1 MTAIAVLSGLAYLG
15 DIMKKALIAVVIV
28 AMLGVAWFL
37 GSPLLFDR
45 TVDEDLD
52 FLTAEG
58 RVDMTAVMAIPEPER
73 RERMNDIMD
82 AAASAPDS
90 EMDEGMPENEPR
102 IIASGQFVDA
112 DSVHKGMG
120 TAHLYALPDDT
131 HVLRFEDFRTTN
143 GPDLVVYL
151 ARHPSPASASDVTDG
166 GWLSLGD
173 LKGNVGSQNYAIP
186 PGTDV
191 SEYNSV
197 VIWCEL
203 FGVLFSPAA
212 MERS

>member
-1 MTAIAVLSGLAYLG
+1 
-15 DIMKKALIAVVIV
+15 MKNALIAIVVIAV
-28 AMLGVAWFL
+28 LGVAWFL

-52 FLTAEG
+52 FLTADG
-58 RVDMTAVMAIPEPER
+58 GIDMAAVMAIPEAER
-73 RERMNDIMD
+73 REHMDDIMD

-90 EMDEGMPENEPR
+90 EMDEAMPVNEPR
-102 IIASGQFVDA
+102 IVATGQFVDA
-112 DSVHKGMG
+112 DSVHKGTG
-120 TAHLYALPDDT
+120 TANLYALPDGS

-151 ARHPSPASASDVTDG
+151 ARHSSPASAGDVTDG
-166 GWLSLGD
+166 GFVSLGD
-173 LKGNVGSQNYAIP
+173 LKGNVGSQNYAVP
-186 PGTDV
+186 PGTDI
-191 SEYNSV
+191 SEFNSV

-212 MERS
+212 LERS

>member
-1 MTAIAVLSGLAYLG
+1 
-15 DIMKKALIAVVIV
+15 MKKALIAIVVI
-28 AMLGVAWFL
+28 AALGAAWFL

-45 TVDEDLD
+45 TVDEGLD
-52 FLTAEG
+52 FLTDDG
-58 RVDMTAVMAIPEPER
+58 QIDMAAVMAAPEAER
-73 RERMNDIMD
+73 RERMDDIME
-82 AAASAPDS
+82 AAAAAPDS
-90 EMDEGMPENEPR
+90 EMNEAMPASEPR
-102 IIASGQFVDA
+102 VIASGQFVDA
-112 DSVHKGMG
+112 DRVHKGSG
-120 TAHLYALPDDT
+120 TAKLYALPDGS

-166 GWLSLGD
+166 GYLSLGD

-186 PGTDV
+186 AGTDM
-191 SEYNSV
+191 SEFNSV

-212 MERS
+212 LERS

>member
-1 MTAIAVLSGLAYLG
+1 
-15 DIMKKALIAVVIV
+15 MKKALIAIVII
-28 AMLGVAWFL
+28 AALGAAWFL

-45 TVDEDLD
+45 TVDEGLD
-52 FLTAEG
+52 FLTDDG
-58 RVDMTAVMAIPEPER
+58 RVDMTAVMAVPEEER
-73 RERMNDIMD
+73 LEHMDDIME

-90 EMDEGMPENEPR
+90 EMDEAMPANEPR
-102 IIASGQFVDA
+102 IVASGQFVDA
-112 DSVHKGMG
+112 DSVHKGSG
-120 TAHLYALPDDT
+120 TANLYALPDDS

-166 GWLSLGD
+166 GFLSLGD
-173 LKGNVGSQNYAIP
+173 LKGNVGSQNYPIP
-186 PGTDV
+186 AGTDL
-191 SEYNSV
+191 SEFNSV

-212 MERS
+212 LERT

>member
-1 MTAIAVLSGLAYLG
+1 
-15 DIMKKALIAVVIV
+15 MKKALIAIVIV
-28 AMLGVAWFL
+28 AVLGAAWFL

-45 TVDEDLD
+45 TVDEGLD
-52 FLTAEG
+52 FLTDDG
-58 RVDMTAVMAIPEPER
+58 RVDMTAVMAVPEAER
-73 RERMNDIMD
+73 LDHMDDIME

-90 EMDEGMPENEPR
+90 EMDEAMPASEPR
-102 IIASGQFVDA
+102 IVASGQFVDA
-112 DSVHKGMG
+112 DSVHKGSG
-120 TAHLYALPDDT
+120 TANLYALPDNS

-166 GWLSLGD
+166 GFLSLGD
-173 LKGNVGSQNYAIP
+173 LKGNVGSQNYPIP
-186 PGTDV
+186 AGTDL
-191 SEYNSV
+191 SEFNSV

-212 MERS
+212 LERT

>member
-1 MTAIAVLSGLAYLG
+1 
-15 DIMKKALIAVVIV
+15 MKKALIAIVVV
-28 AMLGVAWFL
+28 AVLGAAWFL

-45 TVDEDLD
+45 EVDEGLD
-52 FLTAEG
+52 FLTADG
-58 RVDMTAVMAIPEPER
+58 QVDMDAVMAVPEAER
-73 RERMNDIMD
+73 REHMDGIME

-90 EMDEGMPENEPR
+90 AMDEAMPANEPR
-102 IIASGQFVDA
+102 VIAVGQFVDA
-112 DSVHKGMG
+112 DSVHKGEG
-120 TAHLYALPDDT
+120 TANLYALPDDS

-166 GWLSLGD
+166 GFLSLGD

-186 PGTDV
+186 PGTDL

-212 MERS
+212 LERT

>member
-1 MTAIAVLSGLAYLG
+1 
-15 DIMKKALIAVVIV
+15 MKKALIAIVIV
-28 AMLGVAWFL
+28 AALGAAWFL

-45 TVDEDLD
+45 TVDEGLD
-52 FLTAEG
+52 FLTDDG
-58 RVDMTAVMAIPEPER
+58 RVDMTAVMAVPEEER
-73 RERMNDIMD
+73 LEHMDDIME

-90 EMDEGMPENEPR
+90 EMDEAMPANEPR
-102 IIASGQFVDA
+102 IVASGQFVDA
-112 DSVHKGMG
+112 DSVHKGSG
-120 TAHLYALPDDT
+120 TANLYALPDDS

-166 GWLSLGD
+166 GFLSLGD
-173 LKGNVGSQNYAIP
+173 LKGNVGSQNYPIP
-186 PGTDV
+186 AGTDL
-191 SEYNSV
+191 SEFNSV

-212 MERS
+212 LERT

>member
-1 MTAIAVLSGLAYLG
+1 
-15 DIMKKALIAVVIV
+15 MKKALIVIV
-28 AMLGVAWFL
+28 VAAVLGAVWFL

-45 TVDEDLD
+45 TVDEGLD
-52 FLTAEG
+52 FLTADG
-58 RVDMTAVMAIPEPER
+58 RVDMESVMAMPESER
-73 RERMNDIMD
+73 RGHMDDIMD

-90 EMDEGMPENEPR
+90 EMDEAMPDNEPR

-112 DSVHKGMG
+112 DSVHKGSG
-120 TAHLYALPDDT
+120 TANLYSLPDGT

-151 ARHPSPASASDVTDG
+151 ARHPSPVSARDVTDG
-166 GWLSLGD
+166 GFVSLGG
-173 LKGNVGSQNYAIP
+173 LKGNVGSQNYEIP
-186 PGTDV
+186 AGTDV
-191 SEYNSV
+191 SDFNSV

-212 MERS
+212 LERS

>member
-1 MTAIAVLSGLAYLG
+1 
-15 DIMKKALIAVVIV
+15 MKKALIAIVVV
-28 AMLGVAWFL
+28 AALGVAWFL

-45 TVDEDLD
+45 TVDEELD
-52 FLTAEG
+52 FLTADG
-58 RVDMTAVMAIPEPER
+58 RVDMTAVMSIPESER
-73 RERMNDIMD
+73 LEHMNDIMD
-82 AAASAPDS
+82 AAAAAPDS
-90 EMDEGMPENEPR
+90 EMDEAMPDSEPR

-120 TAHLYALPDDT
+120 TANLYSLPDQT

-166 GWLSLGD
+166 GFLSLGD
-173 LKGNVGSQNYAIP
+173 LKGNVGNQNYAIP
-186 PGTDV
+186 AGTDV

-212 MERS
+212 LERS